1 MKENFMGTETT
12 VHVTEGKIEK
22 FTGDLLVFCAIEQQ
36 GKIPICDERIKKIVQ
51 PAWKSRDFIGKKN
64 DYLLV
69 YPASIRMGKIRR
81 FSCRR
86 IAVVGLGKPAETP
99 DELREQLR
107 LVGGTIA
114 TKAKSC
120 RAGKVMVVVPEM
132 TGLSLSERTESL
144 SEGLLLGNYCF
155 DKYKNKDKTKNDED
169 LAQPVKTFLLSGHGS
184 SAAMRHGMT
193 LGKNAALAAC
203 TARDMANE
211 PGNVWT
217 PEKFADHAKQLAGE
231 YPLKCRIIEKKEM
244 KNIGM
249 GGILAVNQGSA
260 VPPKLVILHY
270 TTGKKNPTLMLVG
283 KGLTFDSGGI
293 SLKPAAGMEDMK
305 YDMCGGAA
313 VLAAMEVV
321 GREQPPDINVIA
333 LVPATD
339 NMSGAGALKP
349 GDIIRHFGGKTTE
362 VVNTDAEGRL
372 ILADALAWGIKTYEP
387 DAVIDLA
394 TLTGAVIIGLGHHRT
409 GLLGNND
416 TLVDR
421 ICRAGEKAAEPFWR
435 LPLGP
440 EYTKQLK
447 SEVADL
453 KNVGG
458 RPAGTI
464 TAAAYLQEFV
474 GKTAWVHCDIAGT
487 AWDFTEKS
495 YIPKGPSGVGVRT
508 LVELVR
514 KWAPLPKAK
523 K

>member
-1 MKENFMGTETT
+1 MGTKTT
-12 VHVTEGKIEK
+12 LHVTGEKIEK
-22 FTGDLLVFCAIEQQ
+22 FTGDLLVFCAIER
-36 GKIPICDERIKKIVQ
+36 PDRMPFCDERVKKILQ
-51 PAWKSRDFIGKKN
+51 PVWKSGDFTGKKD

-69 YPASIRMGKIRR
+69 YPASIGMGKIHR
-81 FSCRR
+81 FGCRR
-86 IAVVGLGKPAETP
+86 IAVVGLGKPEDTP
-99 DELREQLR
+99 NELREQLR
-107 LVGGTIA
+107 LAGGTIA
-114 TKAKSC
+114 TKAKSYK
-120 RAGKVMVVVPEM
+120 AQKVMVVVPDVA
-132 TGLSLSERTESL
+132 GLSLSERTESL

-155 DKYKNKDKTKNDED
+155 DKYKTKDDED
-169 LAQPVKTFLLSGHGS
+169 LTSPVKTFLLSGNGS
-184 SAAMRHGMT
+184 STAMRHGMT
-193 LGKNAALAAC
+193 LGKNAGLAAC
-203 TARDMANE
+203 AARDMANE

-231 YPLKCRIIEKKEM
+231 YPLKCRILEKKDM
-244 KNIGM
+244 KKIGM

-260 VPPKLVILHY
+260 VPPKLVILRY

-283 KGLTFDSGGI
+283 KGLTFDSGGV

-313 VLAAMEVV
+313 VLGAMEVV
-321 GREQPPDINVIA
+321 GREQPPDINIIA

-339 NMSGAGALKP
+339 NMSGAAALKP
-349 GDIIRHFGGKTTE
+349 GDIIKHFGGKTTE

-372 ILADALAWGIKTYEP
+372 ILADALAWGIKTYAP
-387 DAVIDLA
+387 DAIIDLA
-394 TLTGAVIIGLGHHRT
+394 TLTGAVIMGLGHHRT
-409 GLLGNND
+409 GLLSNND
-416 TLVDR
+416 TLVER
-421 ICRAGEKAAEPFWR
+421 ICRAGEQAAEPFWR

-440 EYTKQLK
+440 EYSKQLK

-474 GKTAWVHCDIAGT
+474 GKTPWAHCDIAGT

-508 LVELVR
+508 LAGLVR
-514 KWAPLPKAK
+514 DWAPLPKK
-523 K
+523 KK